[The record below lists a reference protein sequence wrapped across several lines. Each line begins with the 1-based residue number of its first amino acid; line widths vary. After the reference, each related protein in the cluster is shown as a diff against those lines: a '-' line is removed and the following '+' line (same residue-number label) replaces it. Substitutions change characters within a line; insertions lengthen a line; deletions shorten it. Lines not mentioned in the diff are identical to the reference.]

1 MKKMMLS
8 IDNMMHMNII
18 NHFIAK
24 LFVVYYDLSTLL
36 FLIKIKKYGKILT
49 WDGTVYIPNKLY

>member
-1 MKKMMLS
+1 MLS

-24 LFVVYYDLSTLL
+24 LFVVYYVRSEHS
-36 FLIKIKKYGKILT
+36 FIFKIKIKKYGKILT